1 MQTTLSAHQQTTTH
15 PPQPNET
22 VEFQVRRVG
31 LADRLALH
39 LGVALIAWSRR
50 PLSYE
55 TRERRALHHEMYLAR
70 LERERAAERLL
81 HTTVMLQR

>member
-1 MQTTLSAHQQTTTH
+1 MSTTLASTKQTNH
-15 PPQPNET
+15 PPQLNTLT
-22 VEFQVRRVG
+22 VDHQVRRVG
-31 LADRLALH
+31 LVDRLALH
-39 LGVALIAWSRR
+39 LGVALVAWSRR

-55 TRERRALHHEMYLAR
+55 SRERRALHHEMYLAR